1 MHRFKIA
8 FNNSQHYNNL
18 GNNSP
23 LSRQPTP
30 IASRN
35 IKMTSRHN
43 RWSQR
48 TQHLRVQLSKYRHSN
63 SQTRKLANSHHR
75 LSTTSIRTRQPIHSP
90 MIDRIYKAKPGCS
103 ACGKKVV

>member
-1 MHRFKIA
+1 MHRFKIV

-23 LSRQPTP
+23 LSRQPNP

-35 IKMTSRHN
+35 
-43 RWSQR
+43 
-48 TQHLRVQLSKYRHSN
+48 LS
-63 SQTRKLANSHHR
+63 L
-75 LSTTSIRTRQPIHSP
+75 HSP
-90 MIDRIYKAKPGCS
+90 MIDRIHKAKPGCS

>member
-1 MHRFKIA
+1 MHRFKIV

-35 IKMTSRHN
+35 IS
-43 RWSQR
+43 
-48 TQHLRVQLSKYRHSN
+48 L
-63 SQTRKLANSHHR
+63 
-75 LSTTSIRTRQPIHSP
+75 HSP
-90 MIDRIYKAKPGCS
+90 MIDRIHKAKPGCS